1 MRIPSSPVRV
11 RERKHTSMEKEKK
24 KEIEI
29 KREGKVEKGNDV
41 VR

>member
-24 KEIEI
+24 NEIEI
-29 KREGKVEKGNDV
+29 KREGGEKGKDV